1 MKDYKKLLFSFLAL
15 SLAWNAKSSENTF
28 IKKYDSLYT
37 KIVKNISDKKKEQN
51 FYKTIEEIL
60 NKRNSE
66 LRDLYKQ
73 NDYIVKPEYLEWQI
87 FFGGFYNV
95 KNKKFTDKNDYEYG
109 YSKVPMSVNLGM
121 YIPMKDV
128 LGVSPADMEKN
139 SGLTAGYLTL
149 NDPGIRNVNMFSAVK
164 PDINLNVNPFSLS
177 MNLNAEE
184 SETIK
189 LQAEPTP
196 LNILLDEVEVFNLQ
210 MNYMTTPYS
219 SAYLGPVFST
229 TLGETSPYDI
239 IYRVNDIWNSTNT
252 LVNNGLL
259 ESRIKR
265 KNAVALLVVRGS
277 GLVGTYGNLSVIN
290 LENSNTAGAVIQPYT
305 GGIVGFDKTTDFS
318 LINTEY
324 LWGTEKNAII
334 GQKYSALIGLA
345 VPPANGVFTKQV
357 GMGYIPTNTAQNIQ
371 VRMENFGDIT
381 MLSPNS
387 TGFLLMPDIDIDPG
401 SSAMVNSTAIAT
413 YDSGYT
419 KYAYIFN
426 NSDQM
431 NVRQR
436 ALNAQSGTINVYG
449 SRSYGFMTSPY
460 AGDDTSLYNFGIST
474 ESAYTSSIANQGTIN
489 VLGDE
494 STGFAIKKAIH
505 LWSNE
510 GEINVGN
517 NNSSFLQDNDNGNTI
532 YDKNGNLVST
542 GNQALVERATG
553 MYTNQPLIAYSQ
565 SYDYASLPGYSADVL
580 FGLAENSA
588 KIILWNNAVYSSG
601 IRAEKNGYILNR
613 GEIIIKGENNY
624 GMVVAD
630 SNSFVYNVAYTGN
643 NQAVSIPGNDSYVA
657 PLAGREARIILES
670 TAGSS
675 VGGFVQNEGNLENAS
690 EIIVN
695 SINSSGLYIKSGN
708 ALNSDRTNQPKN
720 HNYGQIIVNAAGTNG
735 VLLTNE
741 DEKSAVL
748 INNGLIETKQAG
760 TIAVYAVN
768 GSLAEMKN
776 LNEQESHYTPGDVI
790 VNGNWAQN
798 AAIKAADGA
807 TGLWLEQSNTAF
819 SVSNPSGLALTRA
832 SIAAPVI
839 TGSSTSQYTSVGVYS
854 DGIATAEFKKGI
866 KYDLNPTLYANDTAA
881 VRIGKNAVAL
891 LQNYKISEADSR
903 SAVNFAGVGGTFDI
917 QDLEI
922 NMDDN
927 SVMAY
932 SNGGKIT
939 TNTLGGIHISG
950 LGSNTTLT
958 FVSNNGSILIND
970 TKISD
975 FLMSPGAV
983 TVGTG
988 TMAYLAE
995 NGTIENQVIAG
1006 TEGLALNTDIGMKAY
1021 SKTGTS
1027 VSVNKANTNVINN
1040 GIITM
1045 KNNSAGAA
1053 AVYIKYGSVTNN
1065 GNVVLTD
1072 TDSAGL
1078 FAVEES
1084 DVINNGSVTAEEN
1097 NSAGIYALSDDTG
1110 SSPISGAS
1118 GINIKNSGIINVS
1131 GNDSAGIYAK
1141 YNGTFPISGAKIYDI
1156 KNLGTI
1162 NVYNTESV
1170 GIYSD
1175 NVKVS
1180 SIGTINLND
1189 VSLLGSSPS
1198 GNRIAVYG
1206 TGNNTEIT
1214 GGGTINLGTADQT
1227 NIAYYLV
1234 NGAKLRGTGL
1244 GTITGY
1250 GVLVYSGGDI
1260 DNTTPDITASDG
1272 QIALVVKGGSGLTYA
1287 KDIKTGDTVNTGT
1300 GKYYAV
1306 ALYTD
1311 GQAGAIS
1318 NDLYAGA
1325 DGIGL
1330 YAAGGNGTP
1339 GSGSILIYNGQIT
1352 IGGGTEG
1359 GTGIYV
1365 NKGSNVNL
1373 NSGNIILNGSGS
1385 VGAYVESNGEF
1396 TFGSGSS
1403 MTFSSSGIGI
1413 WGENGAVI
1421 NDNGGTV
1428 ISLDSGATVIR
1439 SRIANG
1445 IINIVGPVTTVGNS
1459 ITGYVVSGEIN
1470 NMGGSLIEAVSGS
1483 DGTVGI
1489 AAEDYKTTGANPYE
1503 ANNFGT
1509 IDLTNAVNSIG
1520 ISVKN
1525 ARAYNDTVALIK
1537 AGEKGIGIY
1546 GEGSSLFDL
1555 TELRNNGTISLD
1567 YNNSAG
1573 IYSKGASY
1581 IENNGAIT
1589 GGAAGVGNIGIYG
1602 RKNSSLSVITAII
1615 NNSSII
1621 LGDNGIGIY
1630 AENSDITNNGSI
1642 VTGSSLTSLGTSAG
1656 IYAKDS
1662 TVTNNGNISI
1672 KDNGIAFAA
1681 NNTTVNLNGGNI
1693 DDTKG
1698 SLVYAENGSVVNYSL
1713 GNRTTGENPYIY
1725 LNDSVI
1731 NFISPTKITVSD
1743 NGTGIFAAG
1752 SSAGINGSLS
1762 LDIADNGTGIYLQ
1775 NTGLYTNSNVI
1786 NLNGQKAWGAAGE
1799 NTDIANAGDINING
1813 EGGTGIYSV
1822 LTASGAVNN
1831 TVNTGKINVSGENS
1845 TGIYAVGEDSS
1856 LGILGQ
1862 ITVNNNGEINLGS
1875 SLDSNKAKTGIYG
1888 DKAVIINNNR
1898 DILGASG
1905 VIGIYSDGA
1914 ATVQNGKIVLGD
1926 ASTGIYSSG
1935 GTVNIAA
1942 GSEITVGNNRA
1953 AGVYAVNGSVI
1964 TNNSSNVNAGENSV
1978 SFYIQDNGSKITNF
1992 SNLSANKNSTVF
2004 YLKDSE
2010 ADNQGNILA
2019 NGEKAVIFYGL
2030 NSRISNSGVL
2040 DAQGNSGVTA
2050 IYSKNSAVLNTGD
2063 IIMGD
2068 SIITDLSI
2076 PANNNYSVGIYGDN
2090 SIIEN
2095 SAGTKITAGE
2105 NAVGIYSKN
2114 NSTAAVNYGIIE
2126 SSKYGAIGMFAEN
2139 GTIQNDGT
2147 IILSG
2152 DKSIGM
2158 AGRIDA
2164 VLINNGVIT
2173 LTGDDSIGIYAI
2185 ANSSVENNNT
2195 IELHGNNSTGIL
2207 MESGSQLINSGTINL
2222 YGNVTNKALITDG
2235 NSGYILPSITN
2246 AGVINVEE
2254 KFEADGIKINI
2265 KVDPSSV
2272 RTPTVSEI
2280 SAFGYTAED
2289 VNAKFLISDA
2299 VQFKADSFSVSEP
2312 VTVMSDFSQGTNST
2326 VYKLENVF
2334 NPRTSGGINSGMLS
2348 VLSESLTWNA
2358 IPNINSQGNV
2368 DIWMQKLD
2376 YTEFSAGKWYYDFA
2390 EVLDSKYEDASGNA
2404 LKIYDKIDKITKEKD
2419 FDRIMESL
2427 GGNIYSNINQ
2437 REEDIAEIFD
2447 NSLAL
2452 LQNSS
2457 NNTKEN
2463 VKINIITGAGKTGE
2477 KADGVPSYDYES
2489 VGVLALREV
2498 ERTYRHTYGYSLG
2511 YLHTNFDFDDGSSS
2525 KEEADTLQA
2534 GIHNKYTVNDWKFIN
2549 NLTGRATLHNTDRN
2563 IDWTDS
2569 SGRSEMNGTYET
2581 YSITIDN
2588 IAGREFQLNKNISVM
2603 PYGALAGMYVT
2614 RPSFEESG
2622 LEALEVKSNDAWSVK
2637 PRAGMELKA
2646 SVPLGTNESWKL
2658 KGNLDL
2664 FYEYELADLNKRE
2677 SAKLLAVEENYHK
2690 LAKPDENKGRIA
2702 ARAAIGVE
2710 MNDRYGIFLTG
2721 AYSADGS
2728 EKEDYR
2734 AGVDLKIVF

>member
-15 SLAWNAKSSENTF
+15 SLAWNAKSSEN
-28 IKKYDSLYT
+28 ISMKKYDSLYT
-37 KIVKNISDKKKEQN
+37 KIVKNLSDKKKEQN
-51 FYKTIEEIL
+51 FYKIIEEIL

-66 LRDLYKQ
+66 LRELYKQ
-73 NDYIVKPEYLEWQI
+73 NDYTVKPEYLEWQI

-95 KNKKFTDKNDYEYG
+95 KNKKFTDKNNYEYG

-128 LGVSPADMEKN
+128 LGVSSADMEKN

-189 LQAEPTP
+189 LQADPTP
-196 LNILLDEVEVFNLQ
+196 LNILLDEVQVFNLQ

-219 SAYLGPVFST
+219 SAYLGPVFAA

-252 LVNNGLL
+252 LVNNGTL

-318 LINTEY
+318 LVNTQY

-345 VPPANGVFTKQV
+345 APPDNGVFTKQV

-387 TGFLLMPDIDIDPG
+387 TGFLLMPDIDIDAG

-413 YDSGYT
+413 HDSGYT
-419 KYAYIFN
+419 KYAYILN

-460 AGDDTSLYNFGIST
+460 AGDDASLYNFGIST

-517 NNSSFLQDNDNGNTI
+517 NDSSFLQDNANGNII
-532 YDKNGNLVST
+532 YDENGNPVST
-542 GNQALVERATG
+542 GNQRLVERATG

-565 SYDYASLPGYSADVL
+565 SYDYAALPGYSADVL

-588 KIILWNNAVYSSG
+588 KIVLWNNAVYSSG

-624 GMVVAD
+624 GMVVSD

-657 PLAGREARIILES
+657 PLAGREARIVLES

-695 SINSSGLYIKSGN
+695 SINSAGLYIKSGN

-720 HNYGQIIVNAAGTNG
+720 HNYGQIVVNAAGTNG

-741 DEKSAVL
+741 DEKDAVL
-748 INNGLIETKQAG
+748 RNNGLIETKQAG

-776 LNEQESHYTPGDVI
+776 LNEQESHYAAGNVI

-819 SVSNPSGLALTRA
+819 FVSNPSVLALTSA
-832 SIAAPVI
+832 SIAAPII
-839 TGSSTSQYTSVGVYS
+839 TGNSTSQYTSVGVYS
-854 DGIATAEFKKGI
+854 DGIATAEFKKGT
-866 KYDLNPTLYANDTAA
+866 KYDLNPSLYVNDTAA

-891 LQNYKISEADSR
+891 LQNYKINESDSR
-903 SAVNFAGVGGTFDI
+903 SAENFAGTGGTFNI

-939 TNTLGGIHISG
+939 TDTLGGIHISG
-950 LGSNTTLT
+950 LGNNTILT
-958 FVSNNGSILIND
+958 FVSNNGSILINN
-970 TKISD
+970 TKLSD
-975 FLMSPGAV
+975 FLMTPGAV

-995 NGTIENQVIAG
+995 NGTIENQVVAG

-1045 KNNSAGAA
+1045 KDNSAGATA
-1053 AVYIKYGSVTNN
+1053 LYIKYGSVINN

-1072 TDSAGL
+1072 ANSAGL

-1084 DVINNGSVTAEEN
+1084 DVINNGSVTAEGN

-1110 SSPISGAS
+1110 SSPIAGAS
-1118 GINIKNSGIINVS
+1118 GINIKNSGIISVS
-1131 GNDSAGIYAK
+1131 GNDNAGIYAK
-1141 YNGTFPISGAKIYDI
+1141 YNGIFPISGAKTYDI

-1162 NVYNTESV
+1162 NVRNTESV

-1175 NVKVS
+1175 NVQVS

-1189 VSLLGSSPS
+1189 VSLLGSTPS

-1214 GGGTINLGTADQT
+1214 GGGSINLGTADQT
-1227 NIAYYLV
+1227 NIAYYLI
-1234 NGAKLRGTGL
+1234 NGAKLRGTDL
-1244 GTITGY
+1244 GTVTGY
-1250 GVLVYSGGDI
+1250 GVLVYSEGDI
-1260 DNTTPDITASDG
+1260 DNITPDITASDG
-1272 QIALVVKGGSGLTYA
+1272 QVALAVKGGSGLTYA

-1311 GQAGAIS
+1311 SQSGIIS
-1318 NDLYAGA
+1318 NDVYAGA
-1325 DGIGL
+1325 DGIGM

-1339 GSGSILIYNGQIT
+1339 GSGSILTYNGQIT
-1352 IGGGTEG
+1352 VGDGTDG
-1359 GTGIYV
+1359 GTGIYI

-1373 NSGNIILNGSGS
+1373 NSGNIVLNGSGS

-1403 MTFSSSGIGI
+1403 MTFSSSGVGI

-1445 IINIVGPVTTVGNS
+1445 IINIAGPVTTVGNS

-1470 NMGGSLIEAVSGS
+1470 NMNGSLIEAVSGS

-1489 AAEDYKTTGANPYE
+1489 AAEDYKTTGTNPYE
-1503 ANNFGT
+1503 ANNFGI

-1525 ARAYNDTVALIK
+1525 ARAYNETGALIK
-1537 AGEKGIGIY
+1537 AGENGIGIY

-1555 TELRNNGTISLD
+1555 TELRNNGTISVD
-1567 YNNSAG
+1567 SNNSAG
-1573 IYSKGASY
+1573 IYGKGASY
-1581 IENNGAIT
+1581 IESNGAIT
-1589 GGAAGVGNIGIYG
+1589 GGTASVGNTGIYE
-1602 RKNSSLSVITAII
+1602 RKNSSLSVITTII
-1615 NNSSII
+1615 NNSSIV
-1621 LGDNGIGIY
+1621 LGDNSIGIY

-1642 VTGSSLTSLGTSAG
+1642 VTGSSLASTGTSAG

-1662 TVTNNGNISI
+1662 TITNTGNISI

-1725 LNDSVI
+1725 LNDSMI
-1731 NFISPTKITVSD
+1731 NFISPTKISVSD
-1743 NGTGIFAAG
+1743 NGTGVFAAG
-1752 SSAGINGSLS
+1752 TLSGINGSLS

-1775 NTGLYTNSNVI
+1775 NAGLYTNSSVI
-1786 NLNGQKAWGAAGE
+1786 NLNGQKAWGVAGE
-1799 NTDIANAGDINING
+1799 NTDIINAGEINLNG
-1813 EGGTGIYSV
+1813 EGGTGIYLV
-1822 LTASGAVNN
+1822 LKVSGAVNN
-1831 TVNTGKINVSGENS
+1831 IDNAGKINVTGENS
-1845 TGIYAVGEDSS
+1845 KGIYAVGEDSS

-1862 ITVNNNGEINLGS
+1862 ITINNNGEINLGS
-1875 SLDSNKAKTGIYG
+1875 SLDFNKAKTGIYG
-1888 DKAVIINNNR
+1888 DKAVIINNSG
-1898 DILGASG
+1898 DILGVSG

-1914 ATVQNGKIVLGD
+1914 AAVQDGKIRLGD
-1926 ASTGIYSSG
+1926 TSTGIYSSG

-1942 GSEITVGNNRA
+1942 GSEITVGNKNA

-1964 TNNSSNVNAGENSV
+1964 TNNSSNVSAGENSV
-1978 SFYIQDNGSKITNF
+1978 SFYIQDSGSKITNF
-1992 SNLSANKNSTVF
+1992 SNLSVNKNSTVF

-2019 NGEKAVIFYGL
+2019 NGEEAVIFYGV
-2030 NSRISNSGVL
+2030 NSKINNSGIL

-2050 IYSKNSAVLNTGD
+2050 IYSKDSTVLNTGD
-2063 IIMGD
+2063 IILGD
-2068 SIITDLSI
+2068 SIIRDLSI
-2076 PANNNYSVGIYGDN
+2076 PANNSYSVGIYGDN

-2114 NSTAAVNYGIIE
+2114 NSTASVNYGIIE

-2173 LTGDDSIGIYAI
+2173 LTGDNSIGIYAI

-2207 MESGSQLINSGTINL
+2207 MESGSQLINSGIINL

-2235 NSGYILPSITN
+2235 NSGYVLPSIIN

-2265 KVDPSSV
+2265 KVDPFSV
-2272 RTPTVSEI
+2272 RKPTVSEI

-2289 VNAKFLISDA
+2289 INAKFLISDA
-2299 VQFKADSFSVSEP
+2299 VQFTADSFNVSEP
-2312 VTVMSDFSQGTNST
+2312 VTVMTDFSQGTNST

-2390 EVLDSKYEDASGNA
+2390 EMLDSKYEDANGNA

-2427 GGNIYSNINQ
+2427 GGNVYSNINQ
-2437 REEDIAEIFD
+2437 REEDIAEVFE

-2511 YLHTNFDFDDGSSS
+2511 YLHTNFDFDDGNSS
-2525 KEEADTLQA
+2525 KETADTLQA
-2534 GIHNKYTVNDWKFIN
+2534 GIHNKYTVNNWKFIN

-2563 IDWTDS
+2563 IDWTES

-2581 YSITIDN
+2581 YSITSDN
-2588 IAGREFQLNKNISVM
+2588 IAGREFQLNKNFSVM
-2603 PYGALAGMYVT
+2603 PYGALAGMYAA
-2614 RPSFEESG
+2614 RPSFGESG
-2622 LEALEVKSNDAWSVK
+2622 LEALEVKGNDAWSVK
-2637 PRAGMELKA
+2637 PRAGMEFKA
-2646 SVPLGTNESWKL
+2646 SVPLGTNENWKL

-2664 FYEYELADLNKRE
+2664 FYEYELADLNKQE

-2728 EKEDYR
+2728 EKNEYR